1 MEITMNG
8 TQLNFKS
15 KRFQG
20 AVAMI
25 AAFVLGLVNQ
35 WGFENGHAEI
45 INTQFLESLKAAGLG
60 WFGIGAAHAITKGK

>member
-1 MEITMNG
+1 MNG

-45 INTQFLESLKAAGLG
+45 ISPAVIENLKAAGLG
-60 WFGIGAAHAITKGK
+60 WFGIGAAHALTKGK

>member
-25 AAFVLGLVNQ
+25 AAFVLGLVNK
-35 WGFENGHAEI
+35 WGMENGHPNI
-45 INTQFLESLKAAGLG
+45 ISPEFLDALKTAGLG
-60 WFGIGAAHAITKGK
+60 WFGIGAAHALTKGK